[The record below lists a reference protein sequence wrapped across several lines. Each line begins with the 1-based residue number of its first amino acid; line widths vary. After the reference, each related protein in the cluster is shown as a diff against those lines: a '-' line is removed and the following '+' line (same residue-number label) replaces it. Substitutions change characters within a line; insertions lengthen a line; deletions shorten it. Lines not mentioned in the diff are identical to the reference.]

1 MPVYDKIS
9 IRLIRD
15 GTSGPHEDDRIHITR
30 EDNNIKV
37 TYMDGGYGAE
47 NQRHQVTQ
55 KILLTHTALSNYIK
69 NLGQLFLHDAQP
81 FKEIQFNFP
90 GFPCF
95 LATYKTL
102 KNEDLQDTLMEISN
116 IVSESWF
123 ADYSCS
129 CEEFSDKFESH
140 Y

>member
-37 TYMDGGYGAE
+37 TYMDYERGVE
-47 NQRHQVTQ
+47 NQRQQVTQ
-55 KILLTHTALSNYIK
+55 KILLTHTALDSYIK
-69 NLGQLFLHDAQP
+69 NLGQLFLHDTQP
-81 FKEIQFNFP
+81 FKQIQFNFP

-95 LATYKTL
+95 LATRKTL
-102 KNEDLQDTLMEISN
+102 KDTDLQDTLMEISN

-123 ADYSCS
+123 ADYSCCS
-129 CEEFSDKFESH
+129 EEFHDKFESH